1 MYKLTANVIIV
12 DWKRGASGNP
22 FINKEIYVDAAQNTK
37 IVGQEIVKFMK
48 FNNILPQRVTCLGH
62 SLGGH
67 VKIYYLQYY
76 FRILLINVIK
86 FIII

>member
-1 MYKLTANVIIV
+1 VYKLTANVIIV

-22 FINKEIYVDAAQNTK
+22 FINKDIYVDAAQNTK
-37 IVGQEIVKFMK
+37 IVGQEIAKFMK

-67 VKIYYLQYY
+67 VKKSIIYYIIFVYY
-76 FRILLINVIK
+76 
-86 FIII
+86 